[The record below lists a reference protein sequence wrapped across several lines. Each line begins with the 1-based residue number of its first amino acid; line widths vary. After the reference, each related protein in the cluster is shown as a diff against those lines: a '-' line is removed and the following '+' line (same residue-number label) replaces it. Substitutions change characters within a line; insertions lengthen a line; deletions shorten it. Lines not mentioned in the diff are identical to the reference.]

1 MNSFSSVAS
10 CTTFKERLECM
21 QRLWKRRPKRGRD
34 ADEGAFLR
42 WLCNKAGSTPE
53 DLVPRVLIVS
63 STSEPLTT
71 QRCFGT
77 VYGLDRNMVLFVPC
91 KGPVRDECRLRPG
104 LVALDTDSSNG
115 AVRLLCFTL
124 KNGKLQWLIRK
135 APGGTYDSL
144 EVRNQGS
151 PRTDGGREQEH
162 LELCPDQW
170 KLLVEQIAPLLHG
183 TKDTRPSWAVKME
196 KSGLKI
202 ENALRDLNSLE
213 GKARA
218 REATHIKQSP
228 PRTPRSA
235 PRADRRKKA

>member
-1 MNSFSSVAS
+1 MNSVSD
-10 CTTFKERLECM
+10 TTSFKDRIECM
-21 QRLWKRRPKRGRD
+21 RRLWKLWKRRPKEGRD

-42 WLCNKAGSTPE
+42 WLYDKAGSTPE

-77 VYGLDRNMVLFVPC
+77 VYGLDRNMVLFLPC

-104 LVALDTDSSNG
+104 LVVLSRNSSNG
-115 AVRLLCFTL
+115 AIEFLCFTL
-124 KNGKLQWLIRK
+124 KSGKLQWLIGK

-162 LELCPDQW
+162 LELCPGQW
-170 KLLVEQIAPLLHG
+170 RLLVEQIAPLLHNVE
-183 TKDTRPSWAVKME
+183 DSELSWAVKTE
-196 KSGLKI
+196 RSGLEI
-202 ENALRDLNSLE
+202 EKALRDLNSPE

-218 REATHIKQSP
+218 RGYAHQAAPAQDSAIGSP
-228 PRTPRSA
+228 R
-235 PRADRRKKA
+235 